1 MDECRHGM
9 DPAWCATCSNTDDT
23 ATSRSG
29 SYGFHSGETK
39 QDVLNDVTRMLG
51 MPSRQISVG
60 SSLPSDVFAAAATR
74 VGVASSGSMPE
85 VLERVVGKAGHSYH
99 PSFDSRGSI
108 SGGGSTVTLEG
119 IQALR
124 TALRTLL

>member
-1 MDECRHGM
+1 MDECHHGM

-23 ATSRSG
+23 SASRSD
-29 SYGFHSGETK
+29 SHGFHGGETK

-51 MPSRQISVG
+51 MRSRQVSVG
-60 SSLPSDVFAAAATR
+60 SSLPSDVFAAAALR
-74 VGVASSGSMPE
+74 VGVAATGSMPE
-85 VLERVVGKAGHSYH
+85 VLERIVAKAGHEYH
-99 PSFDSRGSI
+99 SNFDSRGSL

-124 TALRTLL
+124 STLRTLL

>member
-1 MDECRHGM
+1 MDECRHGI

-23 ATSRSG
+23 TTNRTG
-29 SYGFHSGETK
+29 SYGFQGGETK
-39 QDVLNDVTRMLG
+39 QDVLDDITRMLG
-51 MPSRQISVG
+51 IPSREVSVG

-74 VGVASSGSMPE
+74 VGVTTTGSMPE
-85 VLERVVGKAGHSYH
+85 VLERVVAKAGHTYNS
-99 PSFDSRGSI
+99 SFDSRGTI

-124 TALRTLL
+124 SALRALL